1 MRAFLIVL
9 AAVLVLLVDA
19 PSAPAAQPA
28 MACEQFASVAYSTE
42 QARKKGTT
50 LKEMYAE
57 ADELGKQHN
66 LSSEDVQQM
75 KAVIGSVFNGSR
87 NWMDIMEYC
96 KREARQR

>member
-1 MRAFLIVL
+1 MGVL
-9 AAVLVLLVDA
+9 ALLA
-19 PSAPAAQPA
+19 NASLAPAAQPA

-57 ADELGKQHN
+57 ADELAKLHN
-66 LSSEDVQQM
+66 LSPEDVQQL

-87 NWMDIMEYC
+87 NWMDIMDYC

>member
-1 MRAFLIVL
+1 MRAFPIVL
-9 AAVLVLLVDA
+9 AAVLALLADA
-19 PSAPAAQPA
+19 PPATAAQPV

-57 ADELGKQHN
+57 ADQLGKQHN
-66 LSSEDVQQM
+66 LSPEDVETM

-87 NWMDIMEYC
+87 NWMDIMEHC

>member
-1 MRAFLIVL
+1 MVVL
-9 AAVLVLLVDA
+9 AGLALLSVA
-19 PSAPAAQPA
+19 PEAPAAQPA

-42 QARKKGTT
+42 VARKKGTT

-57 ADELGKQHN
+57 ADALGKQHN
-66 LSSEDVQQM
+66 LSPEDVLQM